1 MYQYGEVII
10 KQLPYATNK
19 KQSHAHAYQLLPFC
33 GEALPLDL
41 DEALVQPQEL
51 SAVAE
56 HLLQLGN
63 HRRRLIVFFGAA
75 RTRGRNG
82 LQPGEVLLVH
92 LQKW

>member
-1 MYQYGEVII
+1 MQM
-10 KQLPYATNK
+10 
-19 KQSHAHAYQLLPFC
+19 QSPKSNSCVEHISHAYQLLPFC

-56 HLLQLGN
+56 HLLQLGY
-63 HRRRLIVFFGAA
+63 HRRRLIVFFGAGRA
-75 RTRGRNG
+75 RGRNG